1 MVDITVRRVVIT
13 IPEAVAA
20 LLGKLRWRRAPRVAT
35 AQTAQR
41 LHAAKQRASVARTSM
56 SVQSPSV
63 ARTSTSV
70 QNPPPPVQT
79 GADGQR
85 LGGTPKPQT
94 ASASEPRLGG
104 TPKPPPVPASEPR
117 LGGTPKPPP
126 APPDKPESQDTL
138 NRLLKAKQRT
148 SKG

>member
-41 LHAAKQRASVARTSM
+41 LHTAKQRASVARAS
-56 SVQSPSV
+56 SP
-63 ARTSTSV
+63 V
-70 QNPPPPVQT
+70 QNPSLAQASPFVQNSPPSVQT
-79 GADGQR
+79 GSDGQR
-85 LGGTPKPQT
+85 LGGTPKP
-94 ASASEPRLGG
+94 
-104 TPKPPPVPASEPR
+104 PPAPANEPR